1 MKFLWLKSFFA
12 RRGRS
17 GITWSWSDP
26 DNFVYPVRDENTG
39 LIYGLSTACCNAETG
54 EGSKF
59 GPWCSFEVHQI
70 WRNTST
76 GGEIEIEP
84 DMIESGIE
92 HGIYACLTREGEA
105 LVLRA
110 LGIKLPIMEEPAEPD
125 SDMPDIF

>member
-1 MKFLWLKSFFA
+1 MIKILFA
-12 RRGRS
+12 RRGRR
-17 GITWSWSDP
+17 GTTWSDP

-39 LIYGLSTACCNAETG
+39 LIYGLSTACRNAETG
-54 EGSKF
+54 EGSKL
-59 GPWCSFEVHQI
+59 GPWCSFEAHQI

-84 DMIESGIE
+84 DMIEPGIE
-92 HGIYACLTREGEA
+92 YGIYACLIREGEA

-110 LGIKLPIMEEPAEPD
+110 LGIKLPTMEEPTEPD